1 MSASSDALETTLSGN
16 TVTVGAGHD
25 ITAHAA
31 TIAGTGDV
39 NLVARN
45 NLTITTADTSSTDHH
60 AREEK
65 HSGLGVSGCAIS
77 YGTTQTKDTANDT
90 TAGSQGSLIGS
101 TNGSVHM
108 QAGDT
113 LHITGSDVI
122 AAHDVTGVA
131 SEVVIDPTATNR
143 HHDETHET
151 KTTGFTLGVKA
162 PVVDAVQNIN
172 QQAHAAGDSG
182 DTRAAAL
189 HAMAAA
195 GGITTTASELG
206 NAATALQNGASL
218 KASWNSVG
226 ARRAARAPTARIS
239 AITTA
244 RPSRRAARRHSSRP
258 VTARRAAVTSPSPG
272 LT

>member
-1 MSASSDALETTLSGN
+1 MSGF
-16 TVTVGAGHD
+16 
-25 ITAHAA
+25 
-31 TIAGTGDV
+31 
-39 NLVARN
+39 
-45 NLTITTADTSSTDHH
+45 
-60 AREEK
+60 
-65 HSGLGVSGCAIS
+65 AIS

-108 QAGDT
+108 QAYT

-131 SEVVIDPTATNR
+131 SEVVIDPSATNR

-182 DTRAAAL
+182 DSRAAAL

-195 GGITTTASELG
+195 GGITTASELG
-206 NAATALQNGASL
+206 NAATALQNGAMPEGKL
-218 KASWNSVG
+218 ELSWGTSSSKSTYSEDQRNNNGSTITAG
-226 ARRAARAPTARIS
+226 GTAA
-239 AITTA
+239 
-244 RPSRRAARRHSSRP
+244 SSRP